1 MKARL
6 TILTTTAVLAISGP
20 AAQGAG
26 AAIPWDTQSGGSS
39 GGRAL
44 QSAGGCLP
52 GATKSPRI
60 LAVIREGYSWQG
72 YVHSY
77 DSTRN
82 VRTDAFDRREGAPLL
97 WRRGSYHPGAYVPGG
112 ASIDVAKAIQA
123 AGKRGP
129 GGEGAPLLWRRGS
142 YHPGA
147 YVPGGAPID
156 VAKAIQA
163 VGQKGPG
170 GVRALQSGKDTEF
183 RYAR

>member
-1 MKARL
+1 LETEGGIQMKARL
-6 TILTTTAVLAISGP
+6 TILTTTAVLAVSGP
-20 AAQGAG
+20 AAHSAG

-39 GGRAL
+39 GGRTL

-52 GATKSPRI
+52 DAKKPPRT
-60 LAVIREGYSWQG
+60 LAVIREGYSWRD

-77 DSTRN
+77 VPPRN
-82 VRTDAFDRREGAPLL
+82 VRTDAFDRRDGAPLL
-97 WRRGSYHPGAYVPGG
+97 WH
-112 ASIDVAKAIQA
+112 
-123 AGKRGP
+123 
-129 GGEGAPLLWRRGS
+129 RGS

-163 VGQKGPG
+163 TGKKGPG
-170 GVRALQSGKDTEF
+170 GARALQSSKDADF